1 VAQPDHAA
9 RACRAA
15 LAMEAE
21 LRRLNREWRAEGRL
35 PEGASLGI
43 GIGLNSGPMSVGNM
57 GSEQVFDYTVIGDN
71 VNLGSRVE
79 GLNKLYG
86 TEILVT
92 GATAQAARSGFLARE
107 LDRVRVKGKSEAVE
121 IFELLAERP
130 APAED
135 EERARAYAAA
145 LVLYRGRRFAEA
157 EAAFRALDGSRSGG
171 DPPAAALAVRC
182 HRLET
187 HGVATDWEPVET
199 LTSK

>member
-1 VAQPDHAA
+1 
-9 RACRAA
+9 
-15 LAMEAE
+15 
-21 LRRLNREWRAEGRL
+21 
-35 PEGASLGI
+35 
-43 GIGLNSGPMSVGNM
+43 MSVGNM

-92 GATAQAARSGFLARE
+92 GATAEAAGAAVLVRE
-107 LDRVRVKGKSEAVE
+107 LDRVRVKGKSEAVA

-157 EAAFRALDGSRSGG
+157 EAAFRALDGARSRRRSAGRRPRRALPPPG
-171 DPPAAALAVRC
+171 DPRRRHRLGTGRDPHLEVAESPERAGPRLDASPAA
-182 HRLET
+182 
-187 HGVATDWEPVET
+187 G
-199 LTSK
+199 